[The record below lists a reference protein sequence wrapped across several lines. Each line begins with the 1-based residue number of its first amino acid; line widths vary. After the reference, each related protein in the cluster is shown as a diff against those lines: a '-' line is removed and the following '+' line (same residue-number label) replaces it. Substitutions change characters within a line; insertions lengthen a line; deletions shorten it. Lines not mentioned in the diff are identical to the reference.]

1 MIAFSLTPSSLLS
14 KNGAS
19 LRNPYLSYIG
29 WFYFCLF
36 LLEQFMNRGW
46 KKKALAKGRTSCM
59 TRKKIIAKRACRRFL
74 TKQIAQIEV
83 MLNNEP

>member
-36 LLEQFMNRGW
+36 LLEQFKRRW
-46 KKKALAKGRTSCM
+46 FSLDKKELYTSP
-59 TRKKIIAKRACRRFL
+59 
-74 TKQIAQIEV
+74 V
-83 MLNNEP
+83 